1 MVSSRLAVLALSVVS
16 LAALPAAQT
25 APAAADTQENPPEVV
40 ARMQDHYRAALA
52 ELAAADVSHL
62 DAERRARRAAAL
74 AELSAYCERGVF
86 GIGRNPACEREANF
100 VDAGGRLCAVAN
112 LLAASGERALVD
124 EVAASANHAYVIELA
139 TNPAL
144 VEWLDRNGLTVEEAA
159 RIQAPSAH
167 KPPPP
172 PPTGFV
178 PPPMPSGP
186 GASSNPWGA
195 GSRPGA
201 STSSLGA
208 AGSSSAGAGAG
219 SAGAMSGGGALTS
232 RGALG
237 RGQLT
242 TGVAWT
248 SDGSEDD
255 WWLWWEMNK
264 LRFLKPHRLASTG
277 AASGTLTRGFNAAA
291 GGPIDTF
298 GTQVGSS
305 VATQVRAE
313 LMPELLSMLHAE
325 DALLRARAAVT
336 LGRLG
341 GREAVE
347 PLTAL
352 LADEQMVVRHAAIL
366 GLGATGAMEAA
377 PTLLHLA
384 TDGTLPGG
392 DGQQLSSW
400 ARPLAFVALGL
411 GRRHGMSPVLDG
423 FIADLAPTAMHERAE
438 LGTAALLYQTL
449 SPCDD
454 LAVFAQGLVGD
465 EDCDPGLRCRATET
479 LGQAGDAAELP
490 SLTHLLGD
498 GQLEVRR
505 SAALAMSS
513 LKHPLAVPALETA
526 YELEKEPVAR
536 GFLLLA
542 VAEQGGDGAREFLVR
557 VARGGPQATRP
568 WAALGL
574 GLLAR
579 ALDDAGDAAG
589 AAQVKARAQICDVL
603 RDGLGTEANHSAIGA
618 WMLAA
623 GLARDAQVVPPLR
636 DAMIRSKDQRLRM
649 FAALSLAMI
658 GDAESRPLMLEQ
670 LELETAPLAIVG
682 LTQALGAFGV
692 AEDGPALVAAVH
704 EMRAP
709 STQALLA
716 VALAF
721 HGSDAAVTGLMAVA
735 RDESASAA
743 SRAAAVDGL
752 GLLLDRQPGLMLQ
765 EVAADANFAVFPDW
779 MNSVL
784 TGFTL

>member
-1 MVSSRLAVLALSVVS
+1 M
-16 LAALPAAQT
+16 LP
-25 APAAADTQENPPEVV
+25 PPV
-40 ARMQDHYRAALA
+40 
-52 ELAAADVSHL
+52 
-62 DAERRARRAAAL
+62 
-74 AELSAYCERGVF
+74 
-86 GIGRNPACEREANF
+86 
-100 VDAGGRLCAVAN
+100 
-112 LLAASGERALVD
+112 
-124 EVAASANHAYVIELA
+124 
-139 TNPAL
+139 
-144 VEWLDRNGLTVEEAA
+144 
-159 RIQAPSAH
+159 PSA
-167 KPPPP
+167 P
-172 PPTGFV
+172 G
-178 PPPMPSGP
+178 PSG
-186 GASSNPWGA
+186 NPWGA

-201 STSSLGA
+201 SPTGLGA
-208 AGSSSAGAGAG
+208 VASVGASAGAG
-219 SAGAMSGGGALTS
+219 SAGALAGGGALTS
-232 RGALG
+232 GGASG

-242 TGVAWT
+242 TGVAWGP
-248 SDGSEDD
+248 DGSEDD

-264 LRFLKPHRLASTG
+264 LRFLKPHRLASSG
-277 AASGTLTRGFNAAA
+277 AVAGAVTRGFDAAA

-298 GTQVGSS
+298 GTQVGST
-305 VATQVRAE
+305 VAAQVRAE

-352 LADEQMVVRHAAIL
+352 LSDEQIVVRHAAIL

-392 DGQQLSSW
+392 NGQQLSSW
-400 ARPLAFVALGL
+400 TRPLAFVALGL

-423 FIADLAPTAMHERAE
+423 FVADLAPTAAHERAE

-449 SPCDD
+449 SPCND
-454 LAVFAQGLVGD
+454 LAVFAQGLVED
-465 EDCDPGLRCRATET
+465 EDCDPGLRCRATES

-505 SAALAMSS
+505 SAALAMSG
-513 LKHPLAVPALETA
+513 LKHPLAAPALETA

-542 VAEQGGDGAREFLVR
+542 IAEQGGDGAREFLVR
-557 VARGGPQATRP
+557 VARTGPQATRP

-579 ALDDAGDAAG
+579 ALDDAGN
-589 AAQVKARAQICDVL
+589 AAQVKARGQIGDIL
-603 RDGLGTEANHSAIGA
+603 REGLGTEANHSAIGA

-623 GLARDAQVVPPLR
+623 GLARDAQVVPSLR

-649 FAALSLAMI
+649 FAALSLAMV
-658 GDAESRPLMLEQ
+658 GDTESRPLMLEQ
-670 LELETAPLAIVG
+670 LEVETAPLAIVG

-692 AEDGPALVAAVH
+692 AEDGPALVEAVH

-721 HGSDAAVTGLMAVA
+721 HGSDAAVTGLLAVA
-735 RDESASAA
+735 RDESASTAA
-743 SRAAAVDGL
+743 RAAAVDGL

-765 EVAADANFAVFPDW
+765 EVAADANFSVFPDW
-779 MNSVL
+779 VNSIL